1 MSPTTVVIPFPNE
14 PQPSTELEINRF
26 NTTAYI
32 ASDPTDIQF
41 IPRQRTSDGH
51 GGWVWSKPDP
61 MQAQRVRIITSAPL
75 AGLERRTEDGRV
87 VNPEL
92 MILLEWDAV
101 VASGY
106 RFVLDGATYEVVYVN
121 DDLKYEKQAE
131 VYRIV

>member
-1 MSPTTVVIPFPNE
+1 MSPTVIVIPFPD
-14 PQPSTELEINRF
+14 QPPSSTAGQYELDINRA
-26 NTTAYI
+26 NTSAYI

-41 IPRQRTSDGH
+41 IPRERTSDGH

-61 MQAQRVRIITSAPL
+61 MQAQRVRVITSAPL

-106 RFVLDGATYEVVYVN
+106 RFVLDGETYEVVYVN
-121 DDLKYEKQAE
+121 DDL
-131 VYRIV
+131 